1 MYVYCVL
8 LFSFVPGH
16 ASIFNKTQTAEEI
29 KNVNIERDDATLKSM
44 KPIQF
49 LNNNCFCV
57 CAIYT
62 MHTAFMYVSMIW
74 KEQVYDVK
82 CDTVAIGNP
91 ERHMR
96 KASHCGSKQQ

>member
-8 LFSFVPGH
+8 LFSFVPSH
-16 ASIFNKTQTAEEI
+16 ASTFNKTQPAEET

-57 CAIYT
+57 CAIYI
-62 MHTAFMYVSMIW
+62 MHTAFMYASMIW
-74 KEQVYDVK
+74 KEQVYNVK
-82 CDTVAIGNP
+82 CEV
-91 ERHMR
+91 
-96 KASHCGSKQQ
+96 